1 MCATLPEIVGVSGCV
16 LAAQIHIQHQDTTRW
31 LKMRPA
37 VTMQES
43 RLVAPTL
50 VNGHITDAVTQANVK
65 VLADA
70 PVYQTLG
77 QTVGLGMQNATA
89 AQQLL
94 RLAADKPSKVAEE
107 TPREWFR
114 DG

>member
-1 MCATLPEIVGVSGCV
+1 V

-70 PVYQTLG
+70 PAEALAMVYQTLG